1 MTERNTIGIGYYDPF
16 AVYPLIKDEIDKL
29 FPIQNLHVRFHP
41 SQPLKTI
48 NNLPI
53 KMIEEIPNKKSDQ
66 NQLDIDGIYS
76 RVMFIKV
83 ESLDKYRSQ
92 VRPLIREWLK
102 I

>member
-1 MTERNTIGIGYYDPF
+1 M
-16 AVYPLIKDEIDKL
+16 YPLIKDEIDKL

>member
-1 MTERNTIGIGYYDPF
+1 
-16 AVYPLIKDEIDKL
+16 
-29 FPIQNLHVRFHP
+29 
-41 SQPLKTI
+41 
-48 NNLPI
+48 
-53 KMIEEIPNKKSDQ
+53 MIEEIPNKKSDQ